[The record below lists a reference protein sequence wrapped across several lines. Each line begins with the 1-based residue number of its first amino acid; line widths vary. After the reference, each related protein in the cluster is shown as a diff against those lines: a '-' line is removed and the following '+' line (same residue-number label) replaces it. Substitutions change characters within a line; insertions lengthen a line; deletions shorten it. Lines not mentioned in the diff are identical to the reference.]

1 VINRDV
7 LLGVL
12 AMTAAFVLPSSAA
25 LGGTFSISP
34 MRLDLSDASTTAALT
49 VRNDADV
56 AVVVQADALLW
67 EHADGLDKL
76 TASRELLVSP
86 VVFTLP
92 PKGSQL
98 VRVALRRSADATR
111 ELSYRLTL
119 QEVPQPVSPD
129 FNGLNVTLRLSL
141 PVFVAPHEHAEP
153 KLEWSA
159 RSDDAGELVFTAAN
173 SGSAHA
179 RILNFSVGT
188 LDGSTVVFSQAAAA
202 YVLPGQS
209 RSWTSSHHDDNQ
221 TRTGS
226 TVADAPVFQ
235 LKGLTDQGEFAAELP
250 VQR

>member
-1 VINRDV
+1 
-7 LLGVL
+7 
-12 AMTAAFVLPSSAA
+12 
-25 LGGTFSISP
+25 
-34 MRLDLSDASTTAALT
+34 
-49 VRNDADV
+49 
-56 AVVVQADALLW
+56 VVVQADALLW
-67 EHADGLDKL
+67 DQGDGQDKL
-76 TASRELLVSP
+76 SASRELLVSP

-98 VRVALRRSADATR
+98 VRVALRRNADATR

-141 PVFVAPHEHAEP
+141 PVFVAPQEHAEP

-159 RSDDAGELVFTAAN
+159 RSNAAGELVFTAAN

-188 LDGSTVVFSQAAAA
+188 LDGSTVLFNQSAAT

-209 RSWTSSHHDDNQ
+209 RSWTSGHHDDSK

-226 TVADAPVFQ
+226 TVADAPMLR

-250 VQR
+250 LQR